1 VQILEGDMVSFWL
14 SQNLAVMALIL
25 GCLFITIILFLAWL
39 TFKSSFSVFIRSLN
53 NIVPG
58 YFGISSVLF
67 GLLLSFLSQEVWESN
82 RRAYR
87 TVGLEREQIL
97 TLRTLAEIDGAP
109 HLELR
114 TSIRK
119 YVQALVEKEWPR
131 MVKGQSSHEASDALD
146 ALTRISASVKMESRF
161 ERALIETVLRV
172 RSLRQER
179 LAIANTFPDD
189 TKWTA
194 VILLAVMTQIA
205 IASVHLK
212 CAKSQIAAQVIFATA
227 AIIILS
233 LVGTIEGPFTP
244 PNSIVSDRIAE
255 ILKLIP
261 AS

>member
-1 VQILEGDMVSFWL
+1 MVSFWL

-25 GCLFITIILFLAWL
+25 GCFFGAIILFLAWL
-39 TFKSSFSVFIRSLN
+39 SFKSPVSSFIKSLSG
-53 NIVPG
+53 IVPG

-87 TVGLEREQIL
+87 TVGLEHEQIL
-97 TLRTLAEIDGAP
+97 TLRTLAEMDGTP
-109 HLELR
+109 NLELR
-114 TSIRK
+114 NSIRN
-119 YVQALVEKEWPR
+119 YVQALVTKEWPM
-131 MVKGQSSHEASDALD
+131 MVKGQASQEASDALD
-146 ALTRISASVKMESRF
+146 ILTRISASTKTEPRF
-161 ERALIETVLRV
+161 ERALIDTVLRV

-189 TKWTA
+189 TKWMA

-212 CAKSQIAAQVIFATA
+212 DMRSQIAAQIIFATA
-227 AIIILS
+227 ATIILS

-244 PNSIVSDRIAE
+244 PNSITSDRIAE

-261 AS
+261 AG